1 MTRDGGSRYP
11 PKNDD
16 IIYERPLIQTRTFMD
31 VSKLRKHVQIHSRS
45 HSRDEMPAAL
55 RRQESQR
62 SRISLGPPT
71 SLFNLSQKK
80 KRPPGNKK
88 QQITV
93 SQTCRF
99 LESNDYP
106 VYFANHS
113 SEFLAD
119 LPPSPTSTCLW
130 WPASTPKGAGS
141 SWRPWCTPSGLN
153 LASNPWQSRAI
164 LNNPRQSWR
173 LRHQQLLLKLTLHS
187 LQNQKETKSN

>member
-1 MTRDGGSRYP
+1 
-11 PKNDD
+11 
-16 IIYERPLIQTRTFMD
+16 MD

-106 VYFANHS
+106 VSFANHS

-130 WPASTPKGAGS
+130 WPHQPRKEQVRVGDPGARQVAWTRLQIHGNLGQAWTIQGNLGGWGTS
-141 SWRPWCTPSGLN
+141 SCSSSSLC
-153 LASNPWQSRAI
+153 I
-164 LNNPRQSWR
+164 LY
-173 LRHQQLLLKLTLHS
+173 KTKKK
-187 LQNQKETKSN
+187 QNQTEHLQKILLPSTHVYRDFQT